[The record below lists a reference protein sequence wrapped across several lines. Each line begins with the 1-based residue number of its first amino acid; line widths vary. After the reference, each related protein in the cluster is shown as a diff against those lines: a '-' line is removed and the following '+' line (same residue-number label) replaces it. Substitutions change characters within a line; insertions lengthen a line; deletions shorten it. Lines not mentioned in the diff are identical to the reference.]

1 MPSSLHTTHDM
12 LTLFRQ
18 ELELCQVT
26 TGQKVVVLSEA
37 EQATDYAAAFLIAAR
52 ELGADVFN
60 LNLPSGRSLNLAAK
74 ASEVGT
80 NALSGNRAAIDALK
94 RADLVVDLIFLLFSK
109 EQLEIQAAGTRI
121 LLVAE
126 PFEVLSRLFPTPQ
139 LRERVEAGEARL
151 AKAQHLRF
159 TNPAGTDVSYRLGQY
174 PVLTEYGFT
183 DTPGRW
189 DHWPGG
195 FLATQGADAG
205 VDGKVVMARA
215 IFCSRSTDTS
225 KNQLNSR
232 FVRA

>member
-12 LTLFRQ
+12 LTLFRR

-26 TGQKVVVLSEA
+26 AGQKVVVLSEA

-94 RADLVVDLIFLLFSK
+94 SADLVVDLIFLLFSK

-159 TNPAGTDVSYRLGQY
+159 TNPAGTDVSYRLGQ
-174 PVLTEYGFT
+174 
-183 DTPGRW
+183 
-189 DHWPGG
+189 
-195 FLATQGADAG
+195 
-205 VDGKVVMARA
+205 
-215 IFCSRSTDTS
+215 
-225 KNQLNSR
+225 
-232 FVRA
+232 